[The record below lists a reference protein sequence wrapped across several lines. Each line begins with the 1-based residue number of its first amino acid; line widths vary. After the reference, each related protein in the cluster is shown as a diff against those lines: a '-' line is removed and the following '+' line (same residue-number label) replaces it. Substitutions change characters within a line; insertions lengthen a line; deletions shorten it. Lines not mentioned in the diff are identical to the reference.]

1 VGEKYYLLFD
11 VSSLVNLPQ
20 SYVMLTASELDSY
33 SYLFTQPT
41 FISLDKSVKPGSIP
55 IAGVRIGMNGAEVGV
70 GQAYLPLNTT
80 ITSDRYT
87 AIAGE
92 ALSTVGTAIAQENG
106 PALDQFFLTF
116 ERIGSKTYN
125 EPIPSVPPPPPT
137 VNTTPSPDYGAATF
151 DRLLYQMSNIT
162 GIPIT
167 DAAVQS
173 TFQSVEQSL
182 PSVPAIQQFSASN
195 QQAIAQLAIVYCS
208 ELVKSPSLTA
218 KFFPGLD
225 LTQPAGTYFSS
236 QANMNLV
243 INPLIINTQITTT
256 NGTQIVTQ
264 PQAAAVTTE
273 LTSLITA
280 LSTGQ
285 NQAGRT
291 AAVTTAACATVLG
304 SAALMLQ

>member
-1 VGEKYYLLFD
+1 
-11 VSSLVNLPQ
+11 VS
-20 SYVMLTASELDSY
+20 
-33 SYLFTQPT
+33 
-41 FISLDKSVKPGSIP
+41 
-55 IAGVRIGMNGAEVGV
+55 
-70 GQAYLPLNTT
+70 TT
-80 ITSDRYT
+80 
-87 AIAGE
+87 
-92 ALSTVGTAIAQENG
+92 L
-106 PALDQFFLTF
+106 
-116 ERIGSKTYN
+116 
-125 EPIPSVPPPPPT
+125 
-137 VNTTPSPDYGAATF
+137 SPDYGAATF

-162 GIPIT
+162 GVAIT

-182 PSVPAIQQFSASN
+182 PSVASIQQFSASN
-195 QQAIAQLAIVYCS
+195 QQAIAQLAIVYCN
-208 ELVKSPSLTA
+208 ELVNSPSLTA

-264 PQAAAVTTE
+264 PQAAAVATE
-273 LTSLITA
+273 LTNLITT
-280 LSTGQ
+280 LSAGQ

-291 AAVTTAACATVLG
+291 AAVTTAACAAVLG